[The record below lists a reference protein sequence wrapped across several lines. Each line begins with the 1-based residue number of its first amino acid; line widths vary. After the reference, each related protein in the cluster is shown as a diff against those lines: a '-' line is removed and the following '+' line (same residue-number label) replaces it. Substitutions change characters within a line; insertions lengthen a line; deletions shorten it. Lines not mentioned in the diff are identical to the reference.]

1 MRAMIKPLTARAL
14 LCCAALTMTTAA
26 ACSGPEAKPDKPPGE
41 QLDLDGPTAEQ
52 LQKAP
57 CANPRWLA
65 PPPGMPQT
73 ETPKPAEDT
82 TK

>member
-1 MRAMIKPLTARAL
+1 MIKPLPTTRAL
-14 LCCAALTMTTAA
+14 LCAA
-26 ACSGPEAKPDKPPGE
+26 AFTLFAACGGPEAKPDKPPSE

-73 ETPKPAEDT
+73 ETSKPPESTA
-82 TK
+82 K